1 MKNKRNTL
9 RVTSRTLVKMGDI
22 FQSPGGTSHR
32 MSVHN
37 PPFYG
42 NGNMHSDIHF
52 TPRHPHP
59 HGAAGNMYGA
69 GPSVAHHHAT
79 PGGHSP
85 SGGGRGG
92 VLRNH
97 ITGKRYG
104 KKSKKA
110 TSSGEG
116 SGIEKFENASNPT
129 SGNSPIG
136 QGGISEAVYILGLG
150 ISGYFLAKFIEKFAS
165 REMYGGRE
173 LTWDAFAM
181 YGVGI
186 GALTYFAGHYA

>member
-1 MKNKRNTL
+1 
-9 RVTSRTLVKMGDI
+9 
-22 FQSPGGTSHR
+22 

-59 HGAAGNMYGA
+59 HGAAGNLYGA
-69 GPSVAHHHAT
+69 GPSVAHHAAA
-79 PGGHSP
+79 
-85 SGGGRGG
+85 GGRHPHGG

-97 ITGKRYG
+97 VTGKRYG
-104 KKSKKA
+104 KKSQKK
-110 TSSGEG
+110 TSETSDGA
-116 SGIEKFENASNPT
+116 IEKFEITGNS

-136 QGGISEAVYILGLG
+136 QGGISEAMYILGLG

-173 LTWDAFAM
+173 LTWDSFAI

-186 GALTYFAGHYA
+186 GTLTYFAGHYA